1 MENFTLLQCRI
12 FREAIPWFIRS
23 LCALFNLIPSISMVS
38 CYELVLYYFHSQFEK
53 SVKAANWM
61 LKRQG
66 WRNLLQYILL
76 LPISYYSYSDTKS
89 HRIAWSVDSK
99 SEDWQNIPCHDIFL
113 DNKSCY
119 LRILIRQ
126 LNDLKIHTDCVR
138 QNLLEY

>member
-38 CYELVLYYFHSQFEK
+38 FYELVLYYFHSQFEK

-76 LPISYYSYSDTKS
+76 LPISYYSYSWYKN
-89 HRIAWSVDSK
+89 HQIAWSVDSK
-99 SEDWQNIPCHDIFL
+99 SEDWQYPMAWYIF
-113 DNKSCY
+113 
-119 LRILIRQ
+119 RQ
-126 LNDLKIHTDCVR
+126 QHGTFYIGDLKSHPSCWSSWM
-138 QNLLEY
+138 

>member
-38 CYELVLYYFHSQFEK
+38 CYELVLYYFHSQFKK

-99 SEDWQNIPCHDIFL
+99 SEDWQYPVAWFIF
-113 DNKSCY
+113 
-119 LRILIRQ
+119 RQ
-126 LNDLKIHTDCVR
+126 QIMLFEDFNQTAKRFKNTYRL
-138 QNLLEY
+138 Y